1 MSMHEVRQLL
11 LHQVRVL
18 ERLEEKF
25 CQLLAAGQLTQWS
38 AQDVCDA
45 LRISAQHKLLAME
58 AIERENV
65 PQAVNNIDTVLYLM
79 SGFVEG
85 ADCSTAEMQL
95 N

>member
-1 MSMHEVRQLL
+1 MSMHEIRQLL

-18 ERLEEKF
+18 EKLEARF
-25 CQLLAAGQLTQWS
+25 VQLLATGQLTQWS

-45 LRISAQHKLLAME
+45 LRLSAQHKLLAME
-58 AIERENV
+58 AIDRENV
-65 PQAVNNIDTVLYLM
+65 PQAVNNIDTVLYIM

-85 ADCSTAEMQL
+85 SDCELTEQQF